1 MAARSLWNTAF
12 WPDPAFRDWG
22 SVARFQEIARLLFD
36 ELVLMKLDI
45 EWPTED
51 IFRKPIPLLRLE
63 PNSPCGCPIL
73 IQSGDPE
80 RMGCWDDPVNRVN
93 PNEAEL
99 QFLEFSDWNSRDYI
113 DLKYYRVKVASFCP
127 QPQVVGREAL
137 IERQYVKVHL
147 AAST

>member
-1 MAARSLWNTAF
+1 MRDVTSVLDHYRMAARSLWNAGF

-63 PNSPCGCPIL
+63 PARLRRFEVLLG
-73 IQSGDPE
+73 Q
-80 RMGCWDDPVNRVN
+80 NR
-93 PNEAEL
+93 
-99 QFLEFSDWNSRDYI
+99 
-113 DLKYYRVKVASFCP
+113 
-127 QPQVVGREAL
+127 
-137 IERQYVKVHL
+137 
-147 AAST
+147 